1 MTILRRSPKG
11 QSMVMFLAIFTMIG
25 ALGLTCDMAVMY
37 INWQGMQR
45 AADAAVLSG
54 AGWLNGTDST
64 GDSKAIATA
73 TTYATDNG
81 ILSTEIS
88 GGAATV
94 NNHTT
99 ISITLNRTV
108 PHIFAQVLGLM
119 TAPIQVTATAGIQP
133 IDGAGGTHLVP
144 FGFVCGSPPC
154 SDAAPGQTFALPG
167 DSDRVSPGNWG
178 GLNFGDQDPTQQYTG
193 SHYEGAIENGYG
205 GTTPIMMGTTDI
217 HPVTGNDVNVH
228 GGPGVEDRYNNG
240 TEVPD
245 ASDPSVLTNPNDSR
259 VIIIPMVASFPNGN
273 SADVD
278 ITGFITALIIPEP
291 GQGSS
296 PTQFYA
302 EVVSTS
308 DSSDVASG
316 SGPAT
321 GTTKAVLLK

>member
-1 MTILRRSPKG
+1 
-11 QSMVMFLAIFTMIG
+11 MVMFLAIFTMIG

-37 INWQGMQR
+37 INWQSMQR

-64 GDSKAIATA
+64 GDTKAIATA

-94 NNHTT
+94 TPDHST

-133 IDGAGGTHLVP
+133 ITGAGGDHLVP
-144 FGFVCGSPPC
+144 FSFVCASPPC
-154 SDAAPGQTFALPG
+154 SNAAPGQTFALPG
-167 DSDRVSPGNWG
+167 DADRESPGNWG
-178 GLNFGDQDPTQQYTG
+178 GLDFSAQDPGNGYTG
-193 SHYEGAIENGYG
+193 SHYGTMITEGYQ
-205 GTTPIMMGTTDI
+205 GTTPILLGTTDI
-217 HPVTGNDVNVH
+217 ETTTGNDVNTQ
-228 GGPGVEDRYNNG
+228 GGSAVEARYNDG

-245 ASDPSVLTNPNDSR
+245 ASDPSVLTDPNDPR
-259 VIIIPMVASFPNGN
+259 VIIIPMVASLPNGKK
-273 SADVD
+273 DVD
-278 ITGFITALIIPEP
+278 ITGFLTALIVPEP
-291 GQGSS
+291 GQGSN

-308 DSSDVASG
+308 VSGNVASG
-316 SGPAT
+316 SGPVT
-321 GTTKAVLLK
+321 GTTKAVLLR